1 VTMAVDLVMRP
12 ESDALLRAIPLL
24 KERLR
29 LNVELASPDQFL
41 PVPAG
46 REQRSPVITRIGRVT
61 VRHYDFCAQALAKLE
76 RGHARDMADVRA
88 MSDRGLITAAGVRE
102 MFVQMEPLL
111 YRFPAVDTPSL
122 RRAVDEMFA
131 P

>member
-1 VTMAVDLVMRP
+1 MAVDLVMRP

-29 LNVELASPDQFL
+29 LNVELASPDRF
-41 PVPAG
+41 P
-46 REQRSPVITRIGRVT
+46 
-61 VRHYDFCAQALAKLE
+61 
-76 RGHARDMADVRA
+76 A

-102 MFVQMEPLL
+102 MFVQMEPLR
-111 YRFPAVDTPSL
+111 YRSPAVDPPSL

-131 P
+131 PR